1 MLMSKNPKVSVIIP
15 VYGVERFIERCSR
28 SLMEQTLDDIEYIF
42 VDDASKDKSI
52 ELLNNILDFYPKR
65 KECVSIITHE
75 FNAGLPAARNTGLK
89 YAKGEYVFHCD
100 SDDFLELNA
109 LELLYNAAKNY
120 DADIVWCD
128 WFLTF
133 EKNER
138 HMTEPSFTNPLLA
151 LKAMLGGGMKYNVWN
166 KLVRRRLYVDN
177 DIEFPAGHGM
187 GEDMTMMLLFAYAEK
202 VCHIDYAL
210 YHYVKM
216 NTSSF
221 THTISQ
227 VNFDS
232 VKYNV
237 ERVSKKIISLFG
249 EQFESELAF
258 LKLEAKFPL
267 LVMSSDFS
275 FYRLW
280 NEWYPEA
287 NSFIMK
293 NKNVSLRSRIVQCCA
308 RYHLY
313 WIVWLHYQIVCR
325 FVYGFIYK

>member
-1 MLMSKNPKVSVIIP
+1 MSKNPKVSVIIP
-15 VYGVERFIERCSR
+15 IYGVERFIERCAR
-28 SLMEQTLDDIEYIF
+28 SLMEQTFCDVEYIF
-42 VDDASKDKSI
+42 VDDASKDNSI
-52 ELLNNILDFYPKR
+52 GILKKVLKEYPEK
-65 KECVSIITHE
+65 KNCVSIITHE
-75 FNAGLPAARNTGLK
+75 INAGLPAARNTGLK

-109 LELLYNAAKNY
+109 IELLYDTAKKS

-138 HMTEPSFTNPLLA
+138 YMSESSFTDSLQA

-166 KLVRRRLYVDN
+166 KLVKRRLYIDN
-177 DIEFPAGHGM
+177 SIEFPAGYGM
-187 GEDMTMMLLFAYAEK
+187 GEDMTMMMLFVHAER
-202 VCHIDYAL
+202 VCHIDKAL

-216 NTSSF
+216 NTSAF
-221 THTISQ
+221 THTISK

-232 VKYNV
+232 LKYNV
-237 ERVSKKIISLFG
+237 ERVSKYITKILG
-249 EQFESELAF
+249 KQLEQEIAY

-287 NSFIMK
+287 NGYIMK
-293 NKNVSLRSRIVQCCA
+293 NKNVSLRSRIIQSCA
-308 RYHLY
+308 RYHFY

-325 FVYGFIYK
+325 FFYGFIYK

>member
-1 MLMSKNPKVSVIIP
+1 MSKNPKVSVIIP

-28 SLMEQTLDDIEYIF
+28 SLMEQTLDDVEYIF

-52 ELLNNILDFYPKR
+52 ELLNNILNIYPKR
-65 KECVSIITHE
+65 KECVSIISHE
-75 FNAGLPAARNTGLK
+75 INAGLPAARNTGLK
-89 YAKGEYVFHCD
+89 YAKGEYIFHCD

-109 LELLYNAAKNY
+109 LELLYKAAKNNNS
-120 DADIVWCD
+120 DIVWCD

-133 EKNER
+133 ENNER
-138 HMTEPSFTNPLLA
+138 HMLEPSFSNPIQA
-151 LKAMLGGGMKYNVWN
+151 LKSMLGGGMKYNVWN

-177 DIEFPAGHGM
+177 DITFPAGYGM

-202 VCHIDYAL
+202 VCHIDCAL

-216 NTSSF
+216 NTSAFS
-221 THTISQ
+221 HTISQ

-237 ERVSKKIISLFG
+237 ERVSKRIVNLFG
-249 EQFESELAF
+249 RQLDSELAF

-267 LVMSSDFS
+267 LIMSSDFS

-280 NEWYPEA
+280 NEWYPET
-287 NSFIMK
+287 NRFIMK

-325 FVYGFIYK
+325 FIYGFIYK